1 MGEPSYGSE
10 SNPLYIINMMQTI
23 ITYNNMDGND
33 DKSKE
38 DEKKSVTERYA
49 ADPNTAGTGISE
61 IKEKDATPTI
71 TTTDP
76 LQVGSAGAGS
86 STGSATNTSAASNT
100 VAKNNNNIDEKEEE
114 EDQP

>member
-1 MGEPSYGSE
+1 MY
-10 SNPLYIINMMQTI
+10 TI
-23 ITYNNMDGND
+23 IIYNNMDGSD

-38 DEKKSVTERYA
+38 DEKKSVTERYT

-86 STGSATNTSAASNT
+86 STGSATNTNTASGRAA
-100 VAKNNNNIDEKEEE
+100 KNNNIDEKE
-114 EDQP
+114 DQP

>member
-1 MGEPSYGSE
+1 
-10 SNPLYIINMMQTI
+10 
-23 ITYNNMDGND
+23 MDGND

-38 DEKKSVTERYA
+38 DEKKSVTERYT
-49 ADPNTAGTGISE
+49 ADPNTAGRGISE

-86 STGSATNTSAASNT
+86 STGSATNTNTASGRAA
-100 VAKNNNNIDEKEEE
+100 KNNNIDEKE
-114 EDQP
+114 DQP

>member
-1 MGEPSYGSE
+1 
-10 SNPLYIINMMQTI
+10 
-23 ITYNNMDGND
+23 MDAND

-100 VAKNNNNIDEKEEE
+100 VAKNNNNIGEKEE

>member
-1 MGEPSYGSE
+1 
-10 SNPLYIINMMQTI
+10 
-23 ITYNNMDGND
+23 MDGND

-100 VAKNNNNIDEKEEE
+100 VAKNNNNIDEEEEEE

>member
-1 MGEPSYGSE
+1 MY
-10 SNPLYIINMMQTI
+10 TI
-23 ITYNNMDGND
+23 IIYNNMDGSD

-38 DEKKSVTERYA
+38 DEKKSVTERYT

-86 STGSATNTSAASNT
+86 STGSATNTNTASGRA
-100 VAKNNNNIDEKEEE
+100 AKNNNIDDK
-114 EDQP
+114 DQP

>member
-1 MGEPSYGSE
+1 
-10 SNPLYIINMMQTI
+10 
-23 ITYNNMDGND
+23 MDGND

-76 LQVGSAGAGS
+76 LQVGGSAGAGS

-100 VAKNNNNIDEKEEE
+100 VAKNNNNNIDEKEEE
-114 EDQP
+114 DQP

>member
-1 MGEPSYGSE
+1 
-10 SNPLYIINMMQTI
+10 
-23 ITYNNMDGND
+23 MDGND

-49 ADPNTAGTGISE
+49 ADPNTAGTGIAE

-100 VAKNNNNIDEKEEE
+100 VAKNNNNIGEKEE

>member
-1 MGEPSYGSE
+1 
-10 SNPLYIINMMQTI
+10 
-23 ITYNNMDGND
+23 MDGND

-38 DEKKSVTERYA
+38 DEKKSVTERYT

-86 STGSATNTSAASNT
+86 SIGSATNTNTASGRT
-100 VAKNNNNIDEKEEE
+100 TKNNNIDEKE
-114 EDQP
+114 DQR

>member
-1 MGEPSYGSE
+1 
-10 SNPLYIINMMQTI
+10 
-23 ITYNNMDGND
+23 MDGND

-76 LQVGSAGAGS
+76 LQVGSAGS
-86 STGSATNTSAASNT
+86 STVSVTNTSTASNT
-100 VAKNNNNIDEKEEE
+100 AAKTHMYLRVI
-114 EDQP
+114 QS

>member
-1 MGEPSYGSE
+1 
-10 SNPLYIINMMQTI
+10 
-23 ITYNNMDGND
+23 MDGND

-38 DEKKSVTERYA
+38 DEKKSVTERYT

-100 VAKNNNNIDEKEEE
+100 VAKNNSNIDEKEEE

>member
-1 MGEPSYGSE
+1 
-10 SNPLYIINMMQTI
+10 
-23 ITYNNMDGND
+23 MDGSD

-38 DEKKSVTERYA
+38 DEKKSVTERYT

-86 STGSATNTSAASNT
+86 STGSATNTNTASGRAA
-100 VAKNNNNIDEKEEE
+100 KNNNIDEKE
-114 EDQP
+114 DQP

>member
-1 MGEPSYGSE
+1 
-10 SNPLYIINMMQTI
+10 
-23 ITYNNMDGND
+23 MDGND

-86 STGSATNTSAASNT
+86 STASATNTSAASNT
-100 VAKNNNNIDEKEEE
+100 VAKNNNNIGEKEE

>member
-1 MGEPSYGSE
+1 
-10 SNPLYIINMMQTI
+10 MMSTL
-23 ITYNNMDGND
+23 ITYNNMDGNE

-86 STGSATNTSAASNT
+86 STGSATNTSTASSRT
-100 VAKNNNNIDEKEEE
+100 AKNNNIDEKEE
-114 EDQP
+114 DQP